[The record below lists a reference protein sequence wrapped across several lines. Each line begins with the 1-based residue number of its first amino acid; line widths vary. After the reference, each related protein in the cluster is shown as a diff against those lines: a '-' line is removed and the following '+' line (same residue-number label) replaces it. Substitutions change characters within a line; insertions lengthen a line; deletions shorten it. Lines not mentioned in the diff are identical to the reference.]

1 MSDLQIS
8 LLVLG
13 AVVVAGVLIYNQ
25 LQQKTLQ
32 KKLTESFGES
42 RRDVLM
48 GEGGTGSDAEPL
60 VRVEPQLDAAPAAN
74 PAVESSSAGSADID
88 DSIDCVASLS
98 SDTPFTAA
106 QVSEVLAGVAAC
118 GRTWRAAGY
127 NSASHRWEEVT
138 RAVTGQYSRLRL
150 ALQLANRGGP
160 LSAVQLAQFS
170 DVLNT
175 LATRFSGSLDLPD
188 TVKVE
193 ADARALD
200 EFCMDVDVAIGVNV
214 VAIEEEGFS
223 GARVRA
229 LVESEG
235 FQLEPDGI
243 FHLADVHGN
252 TLLTIANQDAAAPFL
267 PESVSGIHTK
277 GITLL
282 LEVPRVADADG
293 VLQRMFELGRSLSVT
308 MKGRLVDDNRALLT
322 VASMEKIRQ
331 QLTDI
336 HARMNARGIAPGSAR
351 ALRLFS

>member
-13 AVVVAGVLIYNQ
+13 AVVVVSVLIYNQ
-25 LQQKTLQ
+25 WQQKTLQ
-32 KKLTESFGES
+32 KKLTESFGGS

-48 GEGGTGSDAEPL
+48 DGRTGSDAEL
-60 VRVEPQLDAAPAAN
+60 LARVEPQLDAAPAEN
-74 PAVESSSAGSADID
+74 PAVESRSVGAADID
-88 DSIDCVASLS
+88 DTIDCVALLS
-98 SDTPFTAA
+98 SDTPFTAL

-118 GRTWRAAGY
+118 GRTWRAVGY

-138 RAVTGQYSRLRL
+138 RAVTGDYSRLRL

-160 LSAVQLAQFS
+160 LSAAQLAQFS
-170 DVLNT
+170 DALNT
-175 LATRFSGSLDLPD
+175 LATRFSASLDLPD
-188 TVKVE
+188 TGTVE

-223 GARVRA
+223 CARVRA

-243 FHLADVHGN
+243 FHLADAHGN

-267 PESVSGIHTK
+267 PESISGIHTK

-282 LEVPRVADADG
+282 LEVPRVADADS

-331 QLTDI
+331 QITDI